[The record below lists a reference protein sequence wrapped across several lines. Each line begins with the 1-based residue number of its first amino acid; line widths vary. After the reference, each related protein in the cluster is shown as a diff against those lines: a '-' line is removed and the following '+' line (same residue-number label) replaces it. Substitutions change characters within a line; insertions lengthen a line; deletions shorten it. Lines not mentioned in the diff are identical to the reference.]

1 MKKLCAV
8 FSACAFLAFTQI
20 AQSWQ
25 ERVEVVSREDIP
37 RNFKSYSLFLVCNP
51 QWLAP
56 EKSEGLYALYKTF
69 DRFGRTIGRDNAAVW
84 FWKEKRAAHD
94 PQLAENLDVE
104 RSVQFCQAWRLKP
117 SEGPHLVVTT
127 VYPDETSLSSGLP
140 KGSAVYS
147 LGNMSSTDISG
158 LLAKLTDELVAT
170 GQVEGSP
177 ATATPQLALWVR
189 LLDATQRM
197 INGFGCA
204 WTFKIE
210 AGPVNA
216 DLHACKAE

>member
-1 MKKLCAV
+1 MKNLCAV
-8 FSACAFLAFTQI
+8 FITCALLAFTQI
-20 AQSWQ
+20 AQSRQ
-25 ERVEVVSREDIP
+25 ERVEIVSREDIP
-37 RNFKSYSLFLVCNP
+37 RNFKTYSLFLVCNP

-56 EKSEGLYALYKTF
+56 EKSGDLYALYQAF

-84 FWKEKRAAHD
+84 FWKAKRAADD
-94 PQLAENLDVE
+94 PHLAENVDVE
-104 RSVQFCQAWRLKP
+104 RSVQFCRSWKLKP
-117 SEGPHLVVTT
+117 SDGPHLIVTT
-127 VYPDETSLSSGLP
+127 VCPDETSLSADLP

-170 GQVEGSP
+170 GHVENSP
-177 ATATPQLALWVR
+177 TTGTPQLALWVR
-189 LLDATQRM
+189 LLGATQRM
-197 INGFGCA
+197 LNSFGCA